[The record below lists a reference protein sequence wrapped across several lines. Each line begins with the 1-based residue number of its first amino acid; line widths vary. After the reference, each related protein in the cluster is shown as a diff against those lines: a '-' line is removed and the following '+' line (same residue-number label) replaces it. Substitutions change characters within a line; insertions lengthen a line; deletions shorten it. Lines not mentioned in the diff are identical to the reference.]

1 VELLSESSRRTK
13 HSKTV
18 GVLQFDKNGV
28 MCKAQDRFAGL
39 GRLFRVFFFVLRI
52 CFGFRVS
59 DFELFGKAIEENTNG

>member
-1 VELLSESSRRTK
+1 
-13 HSKTV
+13 
-18 GVLQFDKNGV
+18 VLQFDKNGV